1 MSSCSLRNILLST
14 LTILLLS
21 CGGEEPSKEP
31 IEVDQAFTG
40 YVSAFTSGIISNE
53 STIQVRMREAV
64 HGAVTGEKAA
74 EELFE
79 FKPKIDG
86 EAHWVSDRI
95 IEFTPSETLPSGKLF
110 EVDFALSDLVEVP
123 DKLKTLTFQF
133 QTMEQHISVNF
144 GGLDA
149 YDKKSLEWQKLNG
162 ELITADFAFDE
173 AVEKSLKATQ
183 AGSKVTLKWEHSANG
198 RTHSFIIDSISRT
211 KSSSQVVLEWDG
223 EPIGSASNG
232 SESIEIPPLGDF
244 TVMNMRLTQQ
254 PEQYITLYFSDPLAD
269 NQELKGLIYLKSGT
283 NLRFVINDN
292 SVKAYPAER
301 MTAQTEVVVTKG
313 VRNSMGYQ
321 MKEAFTQTVK
331 FSNIKPSV
339 ELIGD
344 GVILPS
350 TDGLIFPFKA
360 VNLNGVN
367 VRVIKIF
374 EDNIGQFLQINQL
387 DGQRELKRVGRL
399 IYKDEVPFIGSVDF
413 GSWNSFA
420 LDLST
425 LIQVEPGAIYRV
437 ILDFDKKHS
446 LFPCSDSDDEQ
457 EEEGEVNFLLEDPEM
472 LSYDDN
478 ARGYYNDY
486 YYNYNDSYRWDERD
500 NPCRPSYFLRNRHRV
515 SRNVLASD
523 LGIIVKGGDSKE
535 LLVAVTD
542 LKSTDPKQG
551 VTVEVLN
558 LQNQLIASGVTESN
572 GMVKIPVDAKPY
584 LLTAKDGNQRGYL
597 RLDDGSALSLSM
609 FDVSGSEVKKGL
621 KGFIYG
627 ERGVWRPGD
636 SLYVSFMMEDKLKL
650 IPDDHPIVFELF
662 TPENQLFSR
671 HVKTKSVKGLY
682 DFRTATKQESPTG
695 NWLAKVKVGGASF
708 TKTLKIETVKPN
720 RLKINIDFEDKIIK
734 SGQPAPGE
742 IEVKWL
748 HGAIAKSLKTDIE
761 VTLTEGNAPFEK
773 YKDYHFNDPIKR
785 FESESEFI
793 FDGNLD
799 EQGKAQ
805 IKASFNVSD
814 NAPGVL
820 DANFKVRAFEQGGDF
835 SVDRFSMPYSPYSSY
850 VGVKIPKGQ
859 GWRDALYSNESNLLP
874 IVTLD
879 AEGKPVSRQKLKVE
893 IYNIGWRWWWQRGD
907 QEDLSQYIR
916 SRSSNLLKTDY
927 VSTGADGKAM
937 YDFNLDQRSW
947 GRKIIRITDPV
958 SGHSTGKIFYTSYRG
973 WWSSGQEGPGGAEML
988 TFKTNKEKYGIGEQV
1003 EVTLPAGETGRA
1015 LVSLESG
1022 SKVVDAFWVESKKE
1036 ASTFTFETTTEM
1048 SPNVFVHISYIQPH
1062 NVTSNDLPIRMYG
1075 VQSIAVENAETHLNP
1090 QINMPDVLE
1099 PEQRFTV
1106 EVSEQDGKGMA
1117 YTVAV
1122 VDEGL
1127 LDLTRFK
1134 TPDPWNY
1141 FFSREALGVKTWDM
1155 YQYVVGAMAGEM
1167 SGLLALGG
1175 DEELLGKE
1183 GGKKANRFT
1192 PVVKFAGPFY
1202 LNPGENAKHTF
1213 TMPNYVGSVRT
1224 MVVAGGGEAYGKA
1237 EKATPVKKPL
1247 MVLTT
1252 LPRVIGPGETVKVP
1266 VTVFA
1271 MDKKIR
1277 NVRAE
1282 IQANELF
1289 TVKGEDT
1296 KNIRFTEEGDQVV
1309 YFELEAKEAIGVGM
1323 VEVVVSGHGER
1334 ASHEVEMDVRLANP
1348 PLKRFTDA
1356 VIEPGQN
1363 WSTDYATI
1371 GVEGTNSATLEV
1383 SSLPQLNLES
1393 RLDYLIRYPH
1403 GCVEQVTSSVFP
1415 QLHLDKVLDLSQD
1428 RKVQIENNIRAAI
1441 ERLRNFQNSDGGL
1454 SYWPGH
1460 YSNYSGWGTN
1470 YAGHFMIEAEAAG
1483 YSLPTGFK
1491 KSWIRFQTARANE
1504 WENTRNSD
1512 YHYWYRSNQNT
1523 QAYRLYTLALAGS
1536 PALGAMNR
1544 MREVPN
1550 LTNTARWRLAAA
1562 YQVIGRGQVAKQ
1574 VIGGAST
1581 EVGKYREL
1589 GYSYG
1594 SSMRDRAMILEAL
1607 VLMDD
1612 KSTAKKVLDELVEEI
1627 GSRRWFSTQTV
1638 AYTLLGISKFVGSRE
1653 DDSPFG
1659 YEYTING
1666 ERSKTANPDKPVV
1679 QHALNFNS
1687 DKVTLKNTSGQ
1698 SIFVR
1703 LINEGTPMTSDQID
1717 ESNGLQMTVR
1727 YEDMT
1732 GRTLDVSKLEQGSDF
1747 MAEVTVKH
1755 PGGIKYHYEEMAL
1768 TQIFPSGW
1776 EIRNLRMDL
1785 TTGISTGDV
1794 PEYQDI
1800 RDDRVYTYF
1809 DLYASK
1815 SKTFRVVLNAAYL
1828 GKFYQPAVHAGAMYD
1843 DEISAYKSGQWVE
1856 VVPSGGE

>member
-1 MSSCSLRNILLST
+1 MQKIIYCLS
-14 LTILLLS
+14 LLLLLAACS
-21 CGGEEPSKEP
+21 DKQPSQEP
-31 IEVDQAFTG
+31 IDVDPAFTG

-64 HGAVTGEKAA
+64 PGAVTGEKAA
-74 EELFE
+74 KDLFD
-79 FKPKIDG
+79 FKPGIEG

-95 IEFTPSETLPSGKLF
+95 VEFTPAETLPSGKLF
-110 EVDFALSDLVEVP
+110 EVDFALGDLIEVP
-123 DKLKTLTFQF
+123 DKLEVLTFQF
-133 QTMEQHISVNF
+133 QTIEQHITVNF
-144 GGLDA
+144 SGLQA
-149 YDKKSLEWQKLNG
+149 YDKKNLEWQKLKG

-173 AVEKSLKATQ
+173 NVEKTLTATQ
-183 AGSKVTLKWEHSANG
+183 SGNKVRLKWEHAANG
-198 RTHSFIIDSISRT
+198 RNHSFVIDSISRT
-211 KSSSQVVLEWDG
+211 KSASQVVLEWDG
-223 EPIGSASNG
+223 EPIGSVSNG

-254 PEQYITLYFSDPLAD
+254 PEQYMTLYFSDPLAD
-269 NQELKGLIYLKSGT
+269 NQDLKGLIYLKSGT

-292 SVKAYPAER
+292 TVKAYPAER
-301 MTAQTEVVVTKG
+301 MAEQTELIVTKG

-321 MKEAFTQTVK
+321 MKAAFTKVVK
-331 FSNIKPSV
+331 FSNLKPKVS
-339 ELIGD
+339 LIGD

-360 VNLNGVN
+360 VNLNAVN

-374 EDNIGQFLQINQL
+374 EDNIAQFLQVNRL
-387 DGQRELKRVGRL
+387 DGQREMKRVGRL
-399 IYKDEVPFIGSVDF
+399 IYKDEVPLKSIGNVDF
-413 GSWNSFA
+413 GTWNSFA

-437 ILDFDKKHS
+437 VIDFDKNQS
-446 LFPCSDSDDEQ
+446 LFPCSDDDAV
-457 EEEGEVNFLLEDPEM
+457 EENEVDFLLEDPEM
-472 LSYDDN
+472 LSYDD
-478 ARGYYNDY
+478 ADDYYYDDY
-486 YYNYNDSYRWDERD
+486 YYNYNDGYRWDERD
-500 NPCRPSYFLRNRHRV
+500 NPCRPSYYLRNQHRV
-515 SRNVLASD
+515 ARNVLASD

-535 LLVAVTD
+535 LLVAVSD
-542 LKSTDPKQG
+542 LKTTAPKQG
-551 VTVEVLN
+551 VNVEVFN
-558 LQNQLIASGVTESN
+558 LQNQVIASGVTESN

-584 LLTAKDGNQRGYL
+584 LLTAKEGNQRGYL

-636 SLYVSFMMEDKLKL
+636 SLFVSFMMEDKLNL
-650 IPDDHPIVFELF
+650 IPDDHPIVFELY

-671 HVKTKSVKGLY
+671 NVKTKSVKGLY
-682 DFRTATKQESPTG
+682 DFRTATKPESPTG
-695 NWLAKVKVGGASF
+695 NWLAKVKVGGATF

-720 RLKINIDFEDKIIK
+720 RLKININFEEEIIK

-748 HGAIAKSLKTDIE
+748 HGAIAKNLKTDIE
-761 VTLTEGNAPFEK
+761 VTLTEGNAPFDK
-773 YKDYHFNDPIKR
+773 YKDYHFNDPIKS
-785 FESESEFI
+785 FESESKFI
-793 FDGNLD
+793 FDGKLD
-799 EQGKAQ
+799 EQGKAA
-805 IKASFNVSD
+805 ISASFNVAD

-820 DANFKVRAFEQGGDF
+820 EANFKVRAFEQGGDF
-835 SVDRFSMPYSPYSSY
+835 SVDRFSMPYSPYKSY

-874 IVTLD
+874 IVTVD
-879 AEGKPVSRQKLKVE
+879 EEGKPLSRQKLKIE
-893 IYNIGWRWWWQRGD
+893 IYNIGWRWWWQRSD
-907 QEDLSQYIR
+907 QEDLAQYIR
-916 SRSSNLLKTDY
+916 SKSSNLLKTDY
-927 VSTGADGKAM
+927 VNTGADGKAM
-937 YDFNLDQRSW
+937 YDFNLNTESW
-947 GRKIIRITDPV
+947 GRKMIRITDPV

-988 TFKTNKEKYGIGEQV
+988 TFKTNKEKYEIGEQV
-1003 EVTLPAGETGRA
+1003 EVTLPAGENGRA

-1036 ASTFTFETTTEM
+1036 ASTFTFETTADM
-1048 SPNVFVHISYIQPH
+1048 APNVFVHISYIQPH
-1062 NVTSNDLPIRMYG
+1062 NVTANDLPIRMYG
-1075 VQSIAVENAETHLNP
+1075 VQSIGVENPDTHLNP
-1090 QINMPDVLE
+1090 KIKMPDVLE

-1106 EVSEQDGKGMA
+1106 EVSEQNGKGMA

-1155 YQYVVGAMAGEM
+1155 YQFVVGAMAGEM

-1175 DEELLGKE
+1175 DEELLGDE
-1183 GGKKANRFT
+1183 GGKKANRFK

-1202 LNPGENAKHTF
+1202 LKPGKKAKHTF

-1271 MDKKIR
+1271 MDKKIK

-1289 TVKGEDT
+1289 TVKGSDT
-1296 KNIRFTEEGDQVV
+1296 QNIRFTEEGDQVV

-1348 PLKRFTDA
+1348 PVKRFTDA
-1356 VIEPGQN
+1356 VIEPGQS
-1363 WSTDYATI
+1363 WSTEYAPV

-1403 GCVEQVTSSVFP
+1403 GCIEQVTSSVFP
-1415 QLHLDKVLDLSQD
+1415 QLHLDKVLDLSKD
-1428 RKVQIENNIRAAI
+1428 RKVEIENNIRAAI

-1470 YAGHFMIEAEAAG
+1470 YAGHFMLEAEAEG
-1483 YSLPTGFK
+1483 YTLPAGFK

-1504 WENTRNSD
+1504 WENSRNSD
-1512 YHYWYRSNQNT
+1512 YRYWNRSNQLT

-1544 MREVPN
+1544 MREVTD
-1550 LTNTARWRLAAA
+1550 LTTAARWRLAAA
-1562 YQVIGRGQVAKQ
+1562 YQLAGRTKVAASLLS
-1574 VIGGAST
+1574 GAT
-1581 EVGKYREL
+1581 TDVDDYREL
-1589 GYSYG
+1589 SYSYG
-1594 SSMRDRAMILEAL
+1594 SSTRDRAMILETL

-1612 KSTAKKVLDELVEEI
+1612 KAKAKKVLDQLVDQI

-1638 AYTLLGISKFVGSRE
+1638 AYTLLGISKFVGSR
-1653 DDSPFG
+1653 DDSQPFS
-1659 YEYTING
+1659 YAYTING
-1666 ERSKTANPDKPVV
+1666 ERSKTTEPEKPVV
-1679 QHALNFNS
+1679 QHALNFDANQ
-1687 DKVTLKNTSGQ
+1687 VTLKNTSGQ

-1703 LINEGTPMTSDQID
+1703 LINEGTPMTSDQLD
-1717 ESNGLQMTVR
+1717 EANDLKMTVR
-1727 YEDMT
+1727 YENMA
-1732 GRTLDVSKLEQGSDF
+1732 GRTIDVAKLEQGTDF
-1747 MAEVTVKH
+1747 IAEVTITH
-1755 PGGIKYHYEEMAL
+1755 PGGIMGSYDEMAL

-1785 TTGISTGDV
+1785 TTSISTGDV

-1809 DLYASK
+1809 DLRRSK

-1828 GKFYQPAVHAGAMYD
+1828 GKFYLPAVHAGAMYD

-1856 VVPSGGE
+1856 VVQSGGE